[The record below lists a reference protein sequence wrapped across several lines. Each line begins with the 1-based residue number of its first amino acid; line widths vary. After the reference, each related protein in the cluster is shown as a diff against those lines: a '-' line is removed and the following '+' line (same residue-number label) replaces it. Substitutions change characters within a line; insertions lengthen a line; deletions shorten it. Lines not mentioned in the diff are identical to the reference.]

1 MPVLE
6 IITIG
11 TELLLGEIT
20 DTNSTYIARTLRD
33 HGIDIYRI
41 TTIGDNPGRI
51 ASAIQEAMQ
60 RAEIIITTG
69 GLGPTVDDP
78 TRQAVADAVGCK
90 LVFVDELWEQI
101 VERFKAYGR
110 APTHNNRRQ
119 AFIPQGATAIPNPVG
134 TAPCFILE
142 HDSTDIISLP
152 GVPQEMKHILH
163 HAVIPLLKDK
173 YQLESQTI
181 KATVLHVAALGESRV
196 DELIEDLERYTNPT
210 VGLLAHPGQVDV
222 RVTAKARSEAEA
234 LEMIHPIVEELHRR
248 LGDHIYGQNGD
259 TLPGVIHALLEKHDQ
274 TLILITTG
282 FDDDFGKAFAKTHT
296 DRIKITSINSQPA
309 DRQMI
314 IAEMEK
320 AHQNQ
325 NSGFVFGLSF
335 LKDAHVNL
343 HAIDPQ
349 TNQITTETHSYGGPR
364 ENARLWAENIG
375 LDILRRKL
383 TQFIRKKET
392 GEA

>member
-1 MPVLE
+1 M
-6 IITIG
+6 
-11 TELLLGEIT
+11 
-20 DTNSTYIARTLRD
+20 
-33 HGIDIYRI
+33 
-41 TTIGDNPGRI
+41 
-51 ASAIQEAMQ
+51 
-60 RAEIIITTG
+60 
-69 GLGPTVDDP
+69 
-78 TRQAVADAVGCK
+78 
-90 LVFVDELWEQI
+90 
-101 VERFKAYGR
+101 AYGR

-119 AFIPQGATAIPNPVG
+119 AFIPQGATTIPNPVG

-163 HAVIPLLKDK
+163 HTVIPLLKDK
-173 YQLESQTI
+173 YQLESQII
-181 KATVLHVAALGESRV
+181 KATVLHEAALGESRV
-196 DELIEDLERYTNPT
+196 DELIEDLEHYSNPT

-234 LEMIHPIVEELHRR
+234 LEMINPIVEELHQR

-259 TLPGVIHALLEKHDQ
+259 TLPGVIHALLEKHEQ
-274 TLILITTG
+274 TLNLIITG
-282 FDDDFGKAFAKTHT
+282 FDDDFGNAFAETHT

-325 NSGFVFGLSF
+325 NCGFVFGLSF
-335 LKDAHVNL
+335 LEDAHVNL

-349 TNQITTETHSYGGPR
+349 TNQITTETRSYGGPR